1 MIEDATVGRL
11 PDGSTQVVFTVR
23 GFAPVTRRIGRR
35 ARPDRPSTGP
45 ESLTRREQAFMYH
58 HSQGKTPETIARDL
72 GIGAPQVRAQL
83 ANARKKLGAETL
95 EEAWEMAREFIAG
108 NLNWLP
114 LTGRKRKH
122 KPPREG
128 PLLTD
133 AQIALLS
140 LLAQGM
146 TVADA
151 AGALDMKG
159 STPYVHLK
167 NSRDRLGCASNE
179 EAVRKAK
186 DLGLVP

>member
-1 MIEDATVGRL
+1 
-11 PDGSTQVVFTVR
+11 
-23 GFAPVTRRIGRR
+23 
-35 ARPDRPSTGP
+35 
-45 ESLTRREQAFMYH
+45 
-58 HSQGKTPETIARDL
+58 
-72 GIGAPQVRAQL
+72 
-83 ANARKKLGAETL
+83 
-95 EEAWEMAREFIAG
+95 
-108 NLNWLP
+108 